1 MGLVHKKSGETMI
14 VELISTGS
22 EILLG
27 DQVNTNVSWL
37 AQELNHLGYTVAYQ
51 TVVGDNWKRMEE
63 AFGIAS
69 KRADLVLV
77 TGGLGP
83 TQGDITRDVLARFL
97 GVDLV
102 FMPEAMAVV
111 ENGFARINR
120 PLTEVSRREAILP
133 QGAGIFHN
141 PIGIAPGLTCEK
153 AGKTYVLMPG
163 PPGEMKAMFKEEV
176 IPFLMNHFGDQGC
189 IQSHRYAVY
198 DLPESVLESTF
209 MDLVKAQSNPTIAF
223 LIKQGFIELRI
234 TAKGASKEEV
244 EALLA
249 PWDQL
254 IASRLGNHL
263 GRSLDYPME
272 DLLKSLLQGSGK
284 MVATA
289 ESCTSGL
296 VGKRLGN
303 TPGSSEYFN
312 GGIISYSNEV
322 KAGVLGVDE
331 ELLATYG
338 AVSEPVARAMAQGA
352 CKVTRSTYAVST
364 TGIAGPGGG
373 SPEKPVGLVWFGL
386 AGPHGT
392 KSYKRVFIGNR
403 EDIRQSA
410 AESALYFLYQ
420 YIKEEEKLN

>member
-1 MGLVHKKSGETMI
+1 MI

-51 TVVGDNWKRMEE
+51 TVVGDNWNRMEE
-63 AFGIAS
+63 SFKIATS
-69 KRADLVLV
+69 RADLVLV

-97 GVDLV
+97 GVDLS
-102 FMPEAMAVV
+102 FNPEAMAVV
-111 ENGFARINR
+111 ESGFTRIKQ
-120 PLTEVSRREAILP
+120 PLNEASRKEAILP
-133 QGAGIFHN
+133 QGAGVLYN
-141 PIGIAPGLTCEK
+141 PIGIAPGVTYEK
-153 AGKTYVLMPG
+153 SGKTYILMPG
-163 PPGEMKAMFKEEV
+163 PPGEMKAMFKEAV
-176 IPFLMNHFGDQGC
+176 IPFLQGHFGHQGL

-198 DLPESVLESTF
+198 GLPESVLESTF
-209 MDLVKAQSNPTIAF
+209 MDLVKSQSNPTIAF
-223 LIKQGFIELRI
+223 LIKRGFIELRI
-234 TAKGASKEEV
+234 TAKGDSKEDV
-244 EALLA
+244 EGLLE
-249 PWDQL
+249 PWDQI

-263 GRSLDYPME
+263 GRSLDYPIE
-272 DLLKSLLQGSGK
+272 DLLKTLLQGSGK

-312 GGIISYSNEV
+312 GGIISYSNAV
-322 KAGVLGVDE
+322 KQALLGVE
-331 ELLATYG
+331 EDVLAAYG
-338 AVSEPVARAMAQGA
+338 AVSEPVARAMAEGA
-352 CKVTRSTYAVST
+352 CRVTNSTYAVST

-373 SPEKPVGLVWFGL
+373 TAEKPVGLVWFGV

-392 KSYKRVFIGNR
+392 KSYKRIFIGDR
-403 EDIRQSA
+403 EDVRQSA